1 MKTTIKNWAA
11 TLVALII
18 SIFSLNVSAQ
28 NGNPMEVVQAS
39 GPYPVDLAFLSSE
52 GALRTYAVE
61 NSRLARVWI
70 GMNSSTTSSGS
81 WGTQWNKTMNSVE
94 LFNQIDGLFDNLWVK
109 TFNPND
115 YVWTCA
121 ATQNADGDDLMYGGG
136 GARLV
141 YDKGGYN
148 LPQIANVFYLASTIP
163 VPFSGVESARA
174 LIKDPESGQ
183 TIDRVDLQVRGGKV
197 YFQSD
202 MAGRVI
208 LQVKI
213 KGGQM
218 LAYDLTNGG
227 IGVPEEIVI
236 LKGKTVSRLDHMIVL
251 RDFVGPYKHVEP
263 SYKGVGTNPTFEVI
277 ATGKE
282 IPIDI
287 SVSSTEGAVP
297 VSFKYKKSGE
307 TVWQGA
313 PCTNGRLVMP
323 PTGFGTMYVVPVW
336 NPSEFHSRLP
346 YTDYGGGRG

>member
-1 MKTTIKNWAA
+1 MKTIIKSWAT

-18 SIFSLNVSAQ
+18 SIFNLNVNAQ
-28 NGNPMEVVQAS
+28 TGNPTEVVQAS

-52 GALRTYAVE
+52 AALRAYAVE

-70 GMNSSTTSSGS
+70 GMNSATTSSGS
-81 WGTQWNKTMNSVE
+81 NGIAWDKGVNSVT
-94 LFNQIDGLFDNLWVK
+94 LFSRIDSLFDNLWVK

-141 YDKGGYN
+141 YGKGGYD
-148 LPQIANVFYLASTIP
+148 LPKIANVFCLASTIP
-163 VPFSGVESARA
+163 IPFSGVESARA
-174 LIKDPESGQ
+174 LITDPESGQ
-183 TIDRVDLQVRGGKV
+183 TIDRVDLQVRSGKV

-213 KGGQM
+213 KGGQV

-227 IGVPEEIVI
+227 VGIPEETVI
-236 LKGKTVSRLDHMIVL
+236 LMGNTTSHLDHMIVL

-297 VSFKYKKSGE
+297 VSFKYKKLGE
-307 TVWQGA
+307 VVWQDA

-323 PTGFGTMYVVPVW
+323 PSGFGTMYIVPVW

-346 YTDYGGGRG
+346 YIGYGDGRG